1 MRKTGGC
8 GRNVGCV
15 SANLPEKVKPAADFR
30 AEQRRAM
37 LKAAAKMSELT
48 PGMVEK
54 LYGWF
59 VNEDTDEKGRLLVS
73 VNERAAIAR
82 LFMDFTK
89 ANEQVARELGLTK
102 EKEEGAEKSPLIAVL
117 GGNVTV
123 VRNLSKEDRAALL
136 LGKVQ
141 GTKALPASGVTVSD
155 PDA

>member
-1 MRKTGGC
+1 ML
-8 GRNVGCV
+8 
-15 SANLPEKVKPAADFR
+15 SAAS
-30 AEQRRAM
+30 
-37 LKAAAKMSELT
+37 KMSNLT

-54 LYGWF
+54 LYEWF
-59 VNEDTDEKGRLLVS
+59 ENTDVDAKGRLLVS

-89 ANEQVARELGLTK
+89 ANDQVARELGLTK
-102 EKEEGAEKSPLIAVL
+102 EKEEDKEKNPLIAVL

-136 LGKVQ
+136 LGNVQ
-141 GTKALPASGVTVSD
+141 GTKAVPALGVTVSD